1 MPARHGCQFIKEAAF
16 MITSIGHLPMNPLL
30 SGQAELKQHIVYSEN
45 GQTLTLALPWTHRD
59 RRGPVAPTPLIVFVQ
74 GSGWTTP
81 NLDYELPMLS
91 RFAEEG
97 IAVATVCHRST
108 LDGHAFPAYLQD
120 VKCAIR
126 FLRAHAEEYN
136 IDKEKVA
143 AFGTSSG
150 GNTVCLLGLT
160 GNDPRYRTAEYPAE
174 SDAVCA
180 VVSCFGPMEMV
191 TLFAQRLEKD
201 KENVE
206 ERLTRMLGQDKA
218 EWPEKLRQFSP
229 ALQVEPGKAYP
240 SFLLLHG
247 TGDPV
252 VPCEQ
257 MEKMY
262 ESLRAVGAD
271 VRAYYVD
278 GAEHEGNF
286 WSPDVRQ
293 IIYDELTEKLFG
305 KTNE

>member
-1 MPARHGCQFIKEAAF
+1 
-16 MITSIGHLPMNPLL
+16 MIPSIGHLPMNPLL
-30 SGQAELKQHIVYSEN
+30 TGQAELKQHIAYSEN
-45 GQTLTLALPWTHRD
+45 GQTLTLALPWAHRD

-81 NLDYELPMLS
+81 DLNYELPMLS

-108 LDGHAFPAYLQD
+108 AEGHPFPAYLQD

-136 IDKEKVA
+136 INKEKVA

-160 GNDPRYRTAEYPAE
+160 GNDSRYRTAEYPEE

-180 VVSCFGPMEMV
+180 VVSCFGPMELV
-191 TLFAQRLEKD
+191 TLFKQRLEKD
-201 KENVE
+201 KANAE
-206 ERLTRMLGQDKA
+206 ERLNRMLGPDKG

-262 ESLRAVGAD
+262 ESLREAKAD

-286 WSPDVRQ
+286 WSPQVRQ
-293 IIYDELTEKLFG
+293 VIHDELTEKLFV
-305 KTNE
+305 KTFFCPWQES